1 MIMMRGNVLLEFS
14 DYFVKIRIQH
24 RNPYLDLSFRRLFG
38 DCDLDREKEKGWI
51 DKKKFCT
58 HAMKKFIR
66 SFWFTIRYH
75 HHRITNRSQNLFGSN
90 LLVDRLSGDQG
101 RVLREIC
108 LSYLKRKKKKKK
120 KKRFEQT
127 WNRRMFETNQNR
139 CKKRLI
145 VDRDFFFFT
154 FLLLFF

>member
-1 MIMMRGNVLLEFS
+1 
-14 DYFVKIRIQH
+14 
-24 RNPYLDLSFRRLFG
+24 
-38 DCDLDREKEKGWI
+38 
-51 DKKKFCT
+51 
-58 HAMKKFIR
+58 MKKFIR
-66 SFWFTIRYH
+66 SFWFTIHYH

-108 LSYLKRKKKKKK
+108 LSYLKRKKKKKNLK